1 MALPLI
7 TSIND
12 RAHFAE
18 LLQSN
23 PGVFIVKFGA
33 EWCGPCKIIEEYVHK
48 CFSQMPN
55 NVQCAIVDIDES
67 FDIYAFLKSKRMV
80 NGIPAILAY
89 YKGNLNYVPNLVI
102 AGTNLQQIQT
112 MFNTCVQTAN
122 TIVQ

>member
-1 MALPLI
+1 MPLPLI
-7 TSIND
+7 TSIKD

-33 EWCGPCKIIEEYVHK
+33 EWCGPCKVIEEYVHT
-48 CFSQMPN
+48 CFGQMPD